1 MEKVRV
7 YRNSGEVLGVQI
19 NELGILTADLLVV
32 LVFLTAG
39 LILKDPTYRVPMWVG
54 GALYLIFA
62 VLWHTL

>member
-7 YRNSGEVLGVQI
+7 YKNSGEVFGVNI
-19 NELGILTADLLVV
+19 NELGILTADLAVV
-32 LVFLTAG
+32 IVFFTAG